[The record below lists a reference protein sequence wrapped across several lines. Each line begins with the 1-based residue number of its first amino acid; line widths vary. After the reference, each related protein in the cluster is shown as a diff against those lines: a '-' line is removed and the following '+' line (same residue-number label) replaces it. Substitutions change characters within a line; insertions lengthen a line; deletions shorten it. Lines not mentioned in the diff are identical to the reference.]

1 MVEEMSSEKKTIDV
15 QGIKTRK
22 ILFQNPD
29 NTYPPPLT
37 FLTMGDTKGHAGWG
51 NTVDTVNARE
61 LNSSY
66 DITVNYPAQGTNT
79 LRFTTDSS
87 GCWIEAGATA
97 VAGSAAKLFINN
109 YEDRGAP
116 VATFDIAN
124 NRVGI
129 NNMTPTCALDVTGGT
144 IKGATLD
151 MQTGYAKIANLDI
164 YDTVQLMPGATMILP
179 SGNNLIVDTLYGNK
193 VVVGTT
199 ATGAYTNDLNVVGTM
214 KCTGLGTFA
223 GGITASGATFSGL
236 ATYSAGITGTTA
248 TFSSLATFSGG
259 ITGTTATFSGGITG
273 TTATFSSLATF
284 SGGIT
289 GTTATFSGGIT
300 AASATVNGTI
310 TTDDVVIHETL
321 QVDKTIVCDE
331 DVSAHTFTA
340 TSGGGLA
347 VGGIG
352 NRVLNVRTD
361 TVGTY
366 IEVGQANPSGQ
377 EISGSGALLNISTI
391 DNTQQTAVFD
401 TTNKQVGIRTV
412 PVLADGF
419 ALDVN
424 GTVRTNGYI
433 NMQVGVPRSLVYT
446 FNIPADNVLP
456 TSYVPVCT
464 DIAVFRQLTS
474 YNVILATVTVPVG
487 SNDGAA
493 WPQALGDFFMK
504 LTADGSGVVDSQEY
518 HLMTGG
524 AGGNAVYVTEGY
536 GTINQ
541 QFVLVKNQHYTG
553 SSTSLTLNMRDESGN
568 TRVFSVNTNS
578 GSSNLQ
584 IYITY
589 LGLV

>member
-236 ATYSAGITGTTA
+236 ATYSA
-248 TFSSLATFSGG
+248 
-259 ITGTTATFSGGITG
+259 GITG